1 MFNQRLHIEPTYYS
15 KKTEDLICYLESFM
29 GAQDGLINSG
39 SIRNRGFELSGSW
52 SDTIGD
58 DFRYTVSGNLTTS
71 DNEVLTLGKTY
82 YQGDKSV
89 AVSEPGKPIG
99 YFYGYE
105 VEGIY
110 QNKADIASS
119 PENTLA
125 AVAPGDLKFRDV
137 TGDGKI
143 TEADRTMIGNPTPD
157 FTYGYSVNLQY
168 KNFDLG
174 IDFQGVYG
182 NEIFNTSFLSAYAQY
197 NYHTKRLGRWNGE
210 GTSNWEPI
218 LDSSRATQMMNSSYF
233 IEDGSYLRLKNIQLG
248 YSFGDRILKKIRL
261 KALRVF
267 MNIDNLTTWSHNT
280 GYTPEIGGTA
290 LAFGIDTGDTYPMPT
305 TITFG
310 VNVSF

>member
-1 MFNQRLHIEPTYYS
+1 MAAAYVRGIQKNGIAACPKHFAVNSQELRRMASDSIVDERTLREI
-15 KKTEDLICYLESFM
+15 YLT
-29 GAQDGLINSG
+29 
-39 SIRNRGFELSGSW
+39 GFEMVVKEAQPK
-52 SDTIGD
+52 TIMSA
-58 DFRYTVSGNLTTS
+58 YNLV
-71 DNEVLTLGKTY
+71 NGTY
-82 YQGDKSV
+82 
-89 AVSEPGKPIG
+89 A
-99 YFYGYE
+99 
-105 VEGIY
+105 
-110 QNKADIASS
+110 N
-119 PENTLA
+119 ENTHLLMDILRGDWGFDGAVVTDWGGSNDHALGVKNGSTLEMSAPGGDAVRELLA
-125 AVAPGDLKFRDV
+125 AVKS
-137 TGDGKI
+137 GKI

-267 MNIDNLTTWSHNT
+267 MNIDNLATWSHNT